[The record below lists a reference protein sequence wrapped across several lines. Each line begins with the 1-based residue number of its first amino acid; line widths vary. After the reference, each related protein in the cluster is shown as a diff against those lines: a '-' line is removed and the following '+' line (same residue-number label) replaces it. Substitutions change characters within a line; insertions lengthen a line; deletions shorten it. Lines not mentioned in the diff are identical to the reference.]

1 MTSWLTQPI
10 RQKSFPL
17 AQKKKF
23 HSCWITNFPLPL
35 IFSIYD
41 HLLVNFFLFRM
52 TGRKKRLGT
61 RLGLH
66 QVSIQSLTPIGE
78 SVKRSH
84 LTLKSVRAYL
94 RNQRSSFPL
103 ICWKEMLGLCSLNK
117 K

>member
-1 MTSWLTQPI
+1 MTSWLTQLI

-23 HSCWITNFPLPL
+23 HSCWIPNFPLPL

-41 HLLVNFFLFRM
+41 HLLVNFFFFRND
-52 TGRKKRLGT
+52 RKRLGT

-66 QVSIQSLTPIGE
+66 QVSIQSLTPIEE
-78 SVKRSH
+78 SIKRSH
-84 LTLKSVRAYL
+84 LTLKSDRAYS

-103 ICWKEMLGLCSLNK
+103 ICWKEMLGLYSLNK